1 MLPVSSRRLSVPAM
15 TNIQEEEN
23 PVKEKDATF
32 EMKLDLNEAFPD
44 SPPMMVEAWTEM
56 ENANLDA
63 EGTKFSIMLTGSMQ
77 GNGRGLSAGDAR
89 KFAEALTMAADHV
102 EGISR
107 PADSKPMSYMEL
119 HDKYIRTLADLDNQR
134 KRAKR
139 TAEEASLSAL
149 KSMLGDFLPVSDGLN
164 RALETLKDD
173 DGQVSKGV
181 RMVSELFESALAKN
195 GIDPIKSVGETFDP
209 SLHEALQQV
218 ESAEYAPG
226 KIIQEFERGYMRD
239 GKLLRAARVVV
250 AGPGSTGGA
259 ESVSDQNQK

>member
-1 MLPVSSRRLSVPAM
+1 M
-15 TNIQEEEN
+15 
-23 PVKEKDATF
+23 KEKDATF

-63 EGTKFSIMLTGSMQ
+63 EVTKFSIMLTGSMQ

-134 KRAKR
+134 KRAKNKDR
-139 TAEEASLSAL
+139 SFSTQFFGLGTDESLS
-149 KSMLGDFLPVSDGLN
+149 
-164 RALETLKDD
+164 
-173 DGQVSKGV
+173 
-181 RMVSELFESALAKN
+181 
-195 GIDPIKSVGETFDP
+195 
-209 SLHEALQQV
+209 
-218 ESAEYAPG
+218 
-226 KIIQEFERGYMRD
+226 IIWRTSFSI
-239 GKLLRAARVVV
+239 VV
-250 AGPGSTGGA
+250 AEIPM
-259 ESVSDQNQK
+259 V